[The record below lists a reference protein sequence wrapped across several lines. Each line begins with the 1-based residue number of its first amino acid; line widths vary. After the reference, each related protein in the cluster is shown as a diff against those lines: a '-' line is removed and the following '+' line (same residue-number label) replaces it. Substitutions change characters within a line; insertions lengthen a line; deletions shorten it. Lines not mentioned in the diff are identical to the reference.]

1 MDGGLFVAHI
11 NNFDVLVKAAVV
23 YRHHVATRK
32 SEHTIHS
39 GGFQG
44 LRRQLSSMRH
54 NAHTPPAAP
63 AANKHDC
70 TLR

>member
-1 MDGGLFVAHI
+1 MDSSLFVTHI
-11 NNFDVLVKAAVV
+11 NNFDVLVQAAVV
-23 YRHHVATRK
+23 YRHHMATRK

-54 NAHTPPAAP
+54 SAHTPLAAS
-63 AANKHDC
+63 AANEHDC